1 MDQGPDL
8 KNLLDSWPYD
18 PEKTVRVVETA
29 DGRRVIQVRTPFGFE
44 QYEMDGRPD
53 GQRPHGKDSLLTYH
67 LQRLAEAERNG
78 AADGF
83 ELSHRDCLELFEE
96 AVMYYY
102 RYLHLFELQDWKRT
116 VRDTARN
123 IKLFDLAKRH
133 AARSEDRRYLEQWR
147 PYITRMNAVA
157 LAMIALSHQRY
168 DEALKVVDD
177 AIEGIESMP
186 KVDLSSFEYEYQR
199 SLSSLR
205 ELADQ
210 IRKNRPLSE
219 RDQLERQL
227 DAAVRRE
234 DFERAAALRDRIL
247 ALKDEPAG
255 SADTDACHAARP

>member
-1 MDQGPDL
+1 MDKGADL

-18 PEKTVRVVETA
+18 PEQTVRVVETPDA
-29 DGRRVIQVRTPFGFE
+29 RRVIQVRTPFGLE
-44 QYEMDGRPD
+44 QYELDGRPD
-53 GQRPHGKDSLLTYH
+53 GKRPHGRDSLLTYH
-67 LQRLAEAERNG
+67 LQRLAEAERDG
-78 AADGF
+78 EVDGF
-83 ELSHRDCLELFEE
+83 RLCHRECLELFEE

-123 IKLFDLAKRH
+123 IKLFDLAKRY
-133 AARSEDRRYLEQWR
+133 ATSTEDRRYLEQWR

-157 LAMIALSHQRY
+157 LAMIALSHHRY
-168 DEALKVVDD
+168 DEALKVVGD
-177 AIEGIESMP
+177 AIAGIESMP
-186 KVDLSSFEYEYQR
+186 KLDLTSFEYEYQR

-227 DAAVRRE
+227 EAAVRRE
-234 DFERAAALRDRIL
+234 DFEQAAVLRDHIL
-247 ALKDEPAG
+247 ELKDERAG
-255 SADTDACHAARP
+255 NADTDGCRAAPR